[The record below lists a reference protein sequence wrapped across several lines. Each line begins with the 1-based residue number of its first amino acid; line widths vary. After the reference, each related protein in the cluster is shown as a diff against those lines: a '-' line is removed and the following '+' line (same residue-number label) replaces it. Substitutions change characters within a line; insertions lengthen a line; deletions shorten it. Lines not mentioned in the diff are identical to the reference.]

1 MINPTPKQHE
11 AWEALKTYTNVLFGG
26 GAGGGKSW
34 WLCETRLVH
43 AYLYPG
49 YKSFI
54 AREELKR
61 LMASTYLTWCKVC
74 TFHGIPKD
82 EWTLN
87 GQYSYIEFKN
97 GSRIDLL
104 DVKFLPSDPFYERF
118 GSLEY
123 SDGSIEECGEI
134 NFLAYDVL
142 KTRIGRHLNKELGI
156 RPTMV
161 LTANPKKN
169 WLYTVFY
176 EPWKNGTLPD
186 NVKFIQALYGDNPYT
201 AEEYQVQL
209 QSLSDKS
216 TKERLML
223 GNWDYEDSPNVLI
236 PFAVIL
242 DMFSNDFIKGGKKK
256 IVADIARYGSDRAVI
271 TVWDGLIL
279 IDYLIFNISSMVE
292 IQNAINALRMRYQ
305 VPVSQI
311 LVDQDGVGGGV
322 QDNLKC
328 LGFINNGKP
337 TNPNYQNLKS
347 ECGYKL
353 AELASKIYIRKELPE
368 KEKEMIT
375 LELGM
380 LRTYDA
386 DKDGKLR
393 ILPKEKIKEYI
404 GRSPDWLDCFIM
416 RMFWETSTKKCDP
429 EKIRILHASLF
440 GTSR

>member
-1 MINPTPKQHE
+1 MEIVVKPTLKQHE
-11 AWEALKTYTNVLFGG
+11 AWNALKTHSNVFFGG

-34 WLCETRLVH
+34 WLCETRLVNC
-43 AYLYPG
+43 YLYPG

-74 TFHGIPKD
+74 AYHNIPKE
-82 EWTLN
+82 EWSLN

-104 DVKFLPSDPFYERF
+104 DVKFLPSDPFFERF

-123 SDGSIEECGEI
+123 SDGAIEECGEI

-156 RPTMV
+156 RPTMA

-169 WLYTVFY
+169 WLYAAFY

-186 NVKFIQALYGDNPYT
+186 NVCFIQALYGDNPYT
-201 AEEYQVQL
+201 AAEYEVQL
-209 QSLSDKS
+209 QSISDKS

-223 GNWDYEDSPNVLI
+223 GTWDYEDNPNVLI
-236 PFAVIL
+236 PFATIN
-242 DMFSNDFIKGGKKK
+242 DMFSNDFIKGGKKR
-256 IVADIARYGSDRAVI
+256 IVADIARYGSDRAII

-279 IDYLIFNISSMVE
+279 IDYVAFNISSMVD
-292 IQNAINALRMRYQ
+292 IQKSINTLRMKYSI
-305 VPVSQI
+305 PVSDI
-311 LVDQDGVGGGV
+311 IVDEDGIGGGV
-322 QDNLKC
+322 VDNLKC
-328 LGFINNGKP
+328 QGFLNNGKP
-337 TNPNYQNLKS
+337 TNLNYQNLKA

-353 AELASKIYIRKELPE
+353 AELAGKIWIKKVLPE
-368 KEKEMIT
+368 KEREAIT

-380 LRTYDA
+380 LRMYDA

-393 ILPKEKIKEYI
+393 LMPKEKIKEYI

-416 RMFWETSTKKCDP
+416 RMFWETMPVWKGMSIVELSGMLP
-429 EKIRILHASLF
+429 
-440 GTSR
+440 

>member
-1 MINPTPKQHE
+1 MEIVIKPTPKQHE
-11 AWEALKTYTNVLFGG
+11 AWEALKKYNTILFGG

-34 WLCETRLVH
+34 WLCETRLVNC
-43 AYLYPG
+43 YLYPG

-74 TFHGIPKD
+74 AFHNIPKE
-82 EWTLN
+82 EWSLN

-123 SDGSIEECGEI
+123 SDGAIEECGEI

-156 RPTMV
+156 KPTIA

-169 WLYTVFY
+169 WLYNVFY
-176 EPWKNGTLPD
+176 EPWKKGTLPE

-201 AEEYQVQL
+201 CEEYGLQL
-209 QSLSDKS
+209 QSISDKS
-216 TKERLML
+216 TKERLMM
-223 GNWDYEDSPNVLI
+223 GSWDYDDNPNVLI
-236 PFAVIL
+236 SFTTIN
-242 DMFSNDFIKGGKKK
+242 DMYSNDFVKPGKKK
-256 IVADIARYGSDRAVI
+256 IVADIARYGSDRAII

-279 IDYLIFNISSMVE
+279 IDYVAFNISSMVE
-292 IQNAINALRMRYQ
+292 IQNAIHGLKTKYQ
-305 VPVSQI
+305 VPVSDI
-311 LVDQDGVGGGV
+311 LVDEDGIGGGV
-322 QDNLKC
+322 VDNLKC
-328 LGFINNGKP
+328 KGFLNNGKP
-337 TNPNYQNLKS
+337 TNPNYQNLKA

-353 AELASKIYIRKELPE
+353 AELASKIWIKKELPE
-368 KEKEMIT
+368 KEREAIT

-380 LRTYDA
+380 LRTFDA

-393 ILPKEKIKEYI
+393 IMPKEKIKEFI
-404 GRSPDWLDCFIM
+404 GRSPDWMDCFIM
-416 RMFWETSTKKCDP
+416 RMFWETKPIKRYNGN
-429 EKIRILHASLF
+429 IQSLV
-440 GTSR
+440 GHV